1 AELHRFVDRDIE
13 RNDAPGNL
21 VETCKYGSWIGD
33 ALRRRLDHDRVA
45 RLRRRVRRL
54 WGGSRRTWSWR
65 PRGWRLDWGDGRA
78 LPGLALVRRRSLAGP
93 DLAEVAAQRLRRAVA
108 AAAASV
114 RFPARAGSMAAGSL
128 APAAAAMAECRGRSS
143 NTAAAVAG
151 MTADRAHRLAG
162 V

>member
-1 AELHRFVDRDIE
+1 M
-13 RNDAPGNL
+13 
-21 VETCKYGSWIGD
+21 
-33 ALRRRLDHDRVA
+33 VA
-45 RLRRRVRRL
+45 
-54 WGGSRRTWSWR
+54 
-65 PRGWRLDWGDGRA
+65 D
-78 LPGLALVRRRSLAGP
+78 LVRRRSLAGP

-162 V
+162 VAAGCRRSIRGSPRL